1 MSTDNIFPTPVRR
14 KVVRIIL
21 TDADATDSSGDDDDV
36 NRVKRHVK
44 EIIFKQTPKN
54 SSATK
59 PKQSK
64 KRSTPTRHDVTR
76 RHKLRGVRQRP
87 WGRWAAEI
95 RDPTRGKRVWLGTYD
110 TPEEAATVYD
120 EAAIMLKGRDAVIN
134 FPKVDVTE
142 AVSDV
147 KVDGKGMK
155 NVVASSP
162 TSVLFYEE
170 LTPFHDGISY
180 GDVDVFGF
188 DIETAF
194 SLPDSS
200 VLEKTAYYGDED
212 LGEFD
217 LDVADF
223 LVEGR

>member
-1 MSTDNIFPTPVRR
+1 MSTGDFPAPVRR

-21 TDADATDSSGDDDDV
+21 TDADATDSSGDDDDHV
-36 NRVKRHVK
+36 KTVKRHVK
-44 EIIFKQTPKN
+44 EITIFNQSPN
-54 SSATK
+54 NSATKK

-64 KRSTPTRHDVTR
+64 KRTPARHHDVTR
-76 RHKLRGVRQRP
+76 QHKFRGVRQRP

-95 RDPTRGKRVWLGTYD
+95 RDPVRGKRVWLGTYD
-110 TPEEAATVYD
+110 TAEEAAVKYD
-120 EAAIMLKGRDAVIN
+120 EAAVTLKGRDAVIN
-134 FPKVDVTE
+134 FPRVEVT
-142 AVSDV
+142 AV
-147 KVDGKGMK
+147 KVDGERMK
-155 NVVASSP
+155 SVEASSP

-170 LTPFHDGISY
+170 LTAFDDVSCY

-188 DIETAF
+188 HIGTPLN
-194 SLPDSS
+194 LPENTSN
-200 VLEKTAYYGDED
+200 TCYGDED